1 MAEEGSNKTIV
12 KNTIF
17 LYIRS
22 FFMMATNLYAS
33 RIILQTLGVNDYGL
47 YGAIGSIVVM
57 FTFINGTLS
66 TGTSRFLTYELG
78 SGNKEKLKKTFS
90 ASFAMHLALAF
101 ILLVLMET
109 VGLWFVNNEMNI
121 PEGREIAANIV
132 YQFSILTCMFSLT
145 QVPYSASVISHERMN
160 IYAYVGVAEAVFKLI
175 LVFFLLYIPT
185 TDNLI
190 AYAAILA
197 AWNIGLQIFYR
208 FYCYKCF
215 PESHLSLCK
224 DKSIYKNMLSYSL
237 WDFIGSFCAN
247 GNNQGLN
254 ILINLFFGVAV
265 NAARMI
271 AYQVDNA
278 ILTFS
283 TNFMTSIQPQ
293 IVKSYAAHN
302 KKRFFQLIYEGGRY
316 SFFLMS
322 LVAVPILL
330 ETDFILSIWL
340 KEVPVWTS
348 LFLRCIV
355 SIALFRTFA
364 RPMIQGVHATGDV
377 KFLNL
382 SSGLFNALTYLPLI
396 YILYWSGL
404 PVWSCFYIHTAS
416 AIISSTFEA
425 YSLYKIEKYSMWN
438 YFFDVYLRSIA
449 ILLLASLPSVII
461 VLLLDAGWE
470 RLIFTTSISTICIFV
485 CVYTMGLN
493 RDVRR
498 KILIEVTNKIRSLL

>member
-1 MAEEGSNKTIV
+1 M
-12 KNTIF
+12 
-17 LYIRS
+17 
-22 FFMMATNLYAS
+22 
-33 RIILQTLGVNDYGL
+33 
-47 YGAIGSIVVM
+47 
-57 FTFINGTLS
+57 
-66 TGTSRFLTYELG
+66 
-78 SGNKEKLKKTFS
+78 
-90 ASFAMHLALAF
+90 
-101 ILLVLMET
+101 
-109 VGLWFVNNEMNI
+109 
-121 PEGREIAANIV
+121 
-132 YQFSILTCMFSLT
+132 
-145 QVPYSASVISHERMN
+145 
-160 IYAYVGVAEAVFKLI
+160 
-175 LVFFLLYIPT
+175 
-185 TDNLI
+185 
-190 AYAAILA
+190 
-197 AWNIGLQIFYR
+197 
-208 FYCYKCF
+208 
-215 PESHLSLCK
+215 
-224 DKSIYKNMLSYSL
+224 
-237 WDFIGSFCAN
+237 
-247 GNNQGLN
+247 N

-416 AIISSTFEA
+416 AIISSYLEA

-485 CVYTMGLN
+485 CVSTMGLN